1 MQLSE
6 IIERLRDQADLYTPL
21 PSAFRTRRQ
30 SREDRL
36 IERVLRFIIRIL
48 EILDNNTSLDD
59 IVTDVINC
67 IKFLDDRFGQ

>member
-6 IIERLRDQADLYTPL
+6 IIERLRDQADLHTPL

-48 EILDNNTSLDD
+48 EIIDSNTSLDTIVID
-59 IVTDVINC
+59 IINC
-67 IKFLDDRFGQ
+67 IKFLDDRFDR

>member
-6 IIERLRDQADLYTPL
+6 IIERLRDQADLHTPL

-30 SREDRL
+30 SREDHL

-48 EILDNNTSLDD
+48 EIIDSNTSLDTIVID
-59 IVTDVINC
+59 IINC
-67 IKFLDDRFGQ
+67 IKFLDDRFGR